1 MSHLP
6 RNGQYELFSYGMK
19 THCFD
24 DLDLEAVKSTPEM
37 FEWLRSQDPALCRPM
52 DDTNVAFYLDPKIY
66 LLWKLKWAS

>member
-1 MSHLP
+1 MNHLP
-6 RNGQYELFSYGMK
+6 RKGQYELFSHGMK

-37 FEWLRSQDPALCRPM
+37 FEWLRSQDPELCRPM
-52 DDTNVAFYLDPKIY
+52 DDTNVAFYLDPKLY